1 MIAMLVTSLALI
13 TTIHVVL
20 NRNIITNLLI
30 AFNFFIDYKLGQPIQ
45 WDVVYREILF
55 ISQNRFLFLSR
66 PSLCLEPRHHRRGG
80 HEANTGAKE
89 RKKKKECFA
98 RLVGWLALR
107 CYDVTYVLLH
117 PLSFSAV
124 LLHSFTPYF
133 PSFPC
138 LISLSFLTCL
148 SSFHF
153 IIFHSFSSYISSSFS
168 CLCFA
173 IVSLTTFLLLPL
185 LSFQHF
191 PFSSPYRLSPFPP
204 FSSSLSFPPRSFPLT
219 FTCFPSFFYIFS
231 LR

>member
-1 MIAMLVTSLALI
+1 M
-13 TTIHVVL
+13 
-20 NRNIITNLLI
+20 
-30 AFNFFIDYKLGQPIQ
+30 
-45 WDVVYREILF
+45 YREILF

-133 PSFPC
+133 PSFPVFSPY
-138 LISLSFLTCL
+138 LSSLAFPLSILLFSIPSLPTFPPSFLVFVL
-148 SSFHF
+148 PLF
-153 IIFHSFSSYISSSFS
+153 
-168 CLCFA
+168 
-173 IVSLTTFLLLPL
+173 SLTIFLLFPL

-204 FSSSLSFPPRSFPLT
+204 FSSSLSFPPDLSP
-219 FTCFPSFFYIFS
+219 
-231 LR
+231 